1 VTRTVERLSVL
12 TALPLLM
19 ASVLVAAG
27 CLAAPS
33 GFQKATSDAG
43 STFLAAAATLRL
55 RHEDKLTRT
64 YVVASFENYRDALRG
79 VPDRLPTFD
88 GAPGS
93 PIIERLA
100 TLHRDAWP
108 ALSDPCLDDR
118 CEWRAQLAALELAGS
133 VYLSAAEGG
142 TSGP

>member
-1 VTRTVERLSVL
+1 MTRTVERRRAL
-12 TALPLLM
+12 TVLPLLV

-27 CLAAPS
+27 CLAAPT
-33 GFQKATSDAG
+33 GFQKATSDAA

-79 VPDRLPTFD
+79 VPERLPTLD

-93 PIIERLA
+93 PIVERLA
-100 TLHRDAWP
+100 RLHQDAWP
-108 ALSDPCLDDR
+108 ALSEPCLDER
-118 CEWRAQLAALELAGS
+118 CEWRAQLAALERAGS
-133 VYLSAAEGG
+133 VYLSAAEEGA
-142 TSGP
+142 SAR